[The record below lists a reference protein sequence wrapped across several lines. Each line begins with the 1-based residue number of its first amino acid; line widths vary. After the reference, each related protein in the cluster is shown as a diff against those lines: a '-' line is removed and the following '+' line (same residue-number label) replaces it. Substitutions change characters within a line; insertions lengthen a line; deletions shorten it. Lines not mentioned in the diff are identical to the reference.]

1 MNKGTIEQSDTPYN
15 VFNKPKNEF
24 IANFVGSHN
33 VINDGGKKYAVRM
46 DQIKINI
53 LKTQN
58 KKLMKIKDIEFQGE
72 KVKICCSDK
81 NNIDIFVLV
90 EDELFFKNKF
100 EIGQDINLH
109 WKKSISHI
117 LEK

>member
-1 MNKGTIEQSDTPYN
+1 MNKGVIEQSDTPYN

-33 VINDGGKKYAVRM
+33 VINDGSKKYAVRM
-46 DQIKINI
+46 DQIKINL
-53 LKTQN
+53 LKKQN
-58 KKLMKIKDIEFQGE
+58 KNFMKIKDIEFQGE

-81 NNIDIFVLV
+81 NNVDIFVLV
-90 EDELFFKNKF
+90 DDKLFFKNGF
-100 EIGQDINLH
+100 ELGQNINLD
-109 WKKSISHI
+109 WNKSISHI